1 MVNVSDQQVVRI
13 RSALLTLHSEDQPE
27 HRNVAERELNCCL
40 AENAYAYVG
49 QQREIIDGVRRLQ
62 ESIEALLAERD
73 YNNRLDL
80 PSQRELAGYDEEGAY
95 GAEDEV
101 DTEIPTEQ
109 PSQQPAARMFS
120 SIKTCSEANI

>member
-1 MVNVSDQQVVRI
+1 M
-13 RSALLTLHSEDQPE
+13 
-27 HRNVAERELNCCL
+27 

-73 YNNRLDL
+73 YSNRLVL
-80 PSQRELAGYDEEGAY
+80 PSQRELVGYDEEGEEAAY
-95 GAEDEV
+95 DAADEV

-109 PSQQPAARMFS
+109 SSQQPTACMYNTNKTRFEAR
-120 SIKTCSEANI
+120 I

>member
-1 MVNVSDQQVVRI
+1 MINVSDQQVVRI
-13 RSALLTLHSEDQPE
+13 RSALLTLHSEDQPK
-27 HRNVAERELNCCL
+27 HRNVADSELNCCL

-49 QQREIIDGVRRLQ
+49 QEREIIDGVRRLQ

-73 YNNRLDL
+73 YSNRLVL

-109 PSQQPAARMFS
+109 PSQQPTACTYTTNKTRSEARM
-120 SIKTCSEANI
+120 